1 MARYHLLRDGARGVR
16 DSVHVAPMDVS
27 YRWTYV
33 TLSFS
38 QFAELLGIDDPK
50 RIAGIGTNHSS
61 QMVTIFL
68 LPEDSN
74 ADDRHTASAE
84 RQREPAATAETER

>member
-1 MARYHLLRDGARGVR
+1 
-16 DSVHVAPMDVS
+16 MDV
-27 YRWTYV
+27 T

-50 RIAGIGTNHSS
+50 QIAGIGTNHAS

-68 LPEDSN
+68 LPEN
-74 ADDRHTASAE
+74 AHAASAVLHTTPLKEYATSRYIPKDAHADNRHIASAE
-84 RQREPAATAETER
+84 RQREPAATAKTER